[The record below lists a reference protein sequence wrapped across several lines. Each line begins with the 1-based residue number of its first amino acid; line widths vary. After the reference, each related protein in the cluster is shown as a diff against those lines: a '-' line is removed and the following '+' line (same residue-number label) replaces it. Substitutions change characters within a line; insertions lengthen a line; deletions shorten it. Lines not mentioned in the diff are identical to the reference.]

1 MPNSQPIRGRGASI
15 NPINRFEHIEYIP
28 DPDVPVDESP
38 QPRTEF
44 LVDRSRSLL
53 TTNDSPDVRFD
64 VGINPYRGCEHGCV
78 YCYARPYH
86 EYLGFSAGLDFETKI
101 LVKRDAPELLRREL
115 SQRSWKPQPIGM
127 SGATDAYQP
136 IERQLR
142 LTRGCLEVLAEFRNP
157 VIVITKNHLVTRDI
171 DLLSELAAVK
181 AVSVFV
187 SVTTLDTAVA
197 RAMEPRT
204 SSPRRRLDAINT
216 LSHAGIPTGVLV
228 APIVPGLTDHE
239 IPDILAACAE
249 AGAQFAGWIVLRLPH
264 AVKKIFETWL
274 DEHHPQRKKKV
285 LARMRSL
292 RGGKL
297 YDSQFGKRMSG
308 EGAFAEQIRKMVEL
322 SRRRYRLDRDQPS
335 LSTAA
340 FRRPDGDQLSL
351 FGGESG

>member
-1 MPNSQPIRGRGASI
+1 MEKRQPIQGRGAST
-15 NPINRFEHIEYIP
+15 NPVNRFEHIEYVP
-28 DPDVPVDESP
+28 DPDVPRDESP
-38 QPRTEF
+38 RPRTEF

-53 TTNDSPDVRFD
+53 TTNDSPDVRFN

-115 SQRSWKPQPIGM
+115 SQPSWKPQPIGLC
-127 SGATDAYQP
+127 GATDAYQP

-142 LTRGCLEVLAEFRNP
+142 ITRGCLEVITEYRNP

-187 SVTTLDTAVA
+187 SVTTLDPALV
-197 RAMEPRT
+197 RIMEPRT
-204 SSPRRRLDAINT
+204 SSPRRRLDAIEA
-216 LSHAGIPTGVLV
+216 LSRAGIPVGVLV
-228 APIVPGLTDHE
+228 APIIPALTDHE

-249 AGAQFAGWIVLRLPH
+249 AGAQYAGWIVLRLPG
-264 AVKKIFETWL
+264 AVAKIFENWL
-274 DEHHPQRKKKV
+274 DEHYAERKGKV
-285 LARMRSL
+285 LSRMRSL

-297 YDSQFGKRMSG
+297 YDSEYRTRMKG
-308 EGAFAEQIRKMVEL
+308 EGPFAERN
-322 SRRRYRLDRDQPS
+322 
-335 LSTAA
+335 
-340 FRRPDGDQLSL
+340 
-351 FGGESG
+351 